1 MTHSPDAPSRPPLAP
16 WTSHAKATFA
26 LGLPLV
32 GAQLAQMSINVTNTV
47 MIGQL
52 GAAELAAA
60 VLATQTFYVFW
71 MFGSGFAYAVM
82 PLAAAAHG
90 NRDTRAVRR
99 SVRMGLWVGGLY
111 SLLVMV
117 PLWFTEAILV
127 ALGQQPDIAAEAGAY
142 VRVLQWSMLPYLST
156 FVLRS
161 YLSAL
166 ERPNVVLAI
175 TLLGAGLNGLFNYV
189 LIFGH
194 FGAPALGLTGSGIA
208 SVGTSAA
215 TFLLLFAYTKRA
227 RGLEIFDLWRRF
239 YAPDW
244 PAFFEVL
251 RLGWPIGATI
261 LAEVGLFTA
270 ASIMMGWI
278 GTLELAAHGI
288 ALQLAS
294 ISFMIPLGLASA
306 ATVRVGTAFGRQDA
320 PNLARAARTSLLVA
334 GIISC
339 TAAVLFWIAPGML
352 IGLYLDM
359 RQPNASAVLAAAV
372 PLLAVAAAFQIVDS
386 IQVTASGI
394 LRGMKDTRLPMFIA
408 VASYWLVGMPVA
420 YGLAFGLGWGGLGVW
435 WGLAA
440 GLLVAAI
447 LMSLRF
453 VRLEAR
459 WRQSPGAGL
468 AG

>member
-1 MTHSPDAPSRPPLAP
+1 MPTASSPQPKLLP
-16 WTSHAKATFA
+16 WRGHLKATFA

-32 GAQLAQMSINVTNTV
+32 GAQLAQISINVTNTV

-52 GAAELAAA
+52 GAAQLAAA

-82 PLAAAAHG
+82 PVAAAAHG
-90 NRDTRAVRR
+90 NGDVRGVRR
-99 SVRMGLWVGGLY
+99 SVRMGLWVVIIY

-117 PLWFTEAILV
+117 PLWFTETILV
-127 ALGQQPDIAAEAGAY
+127 HLGQEPAIAAEAGDY
-142 VRVLQWSMLPYLST
+142 VRVLQWSMAPYLAT

-166 ERPNVVLAI
+166 ERPNVVLGI
-175 TLLGAGLNGLFNYV
+175 TLLGAGLNALFNYILV
-189 LIFGH
+189 FGH

-208 SVGTSAA
+208 SVGTSIA
-215 TFLLLFAYTKRA
+215 TFLLLLAYTSRA
-227 RGLEIFDLWRRF
+227 RGLEVFDIWRRF
-239 YAPDW
+239 HAPDW
-244 PAFFEVL
+244 PAFREVL

-270 ASIMMGWI
+270 ASVMMGWI

-306 ATVRVGTAFGRQDA
+306 ATVRVGTAFGRHDA
-320 PNLARAARTSLLVA
+320 ANLERAARISLIVA
-334 GIISC
+334 GVISC
-339 TAAVLFWIAPGML
+339 TAAMLFWVAPGLL

-359 RQPNASAVLAAAV
+359 RQPNAQAVLQAAI

-386 IQVTASGI
+386 LQVTASGI
-394 LRGMKDTRLPMFIA
+394 LRGMKDTRIPMFIA

-420 YGLAFGLGWGGLGVW
+420 YGLAFVAGWKGVGVW
-435 WGLAA
+435 WGLAG

-447 LMSLRF
+447 LMSARF
-453 VRLEAR
+453 VGLER
-459 WRQSPGAGL
+459 KWRQGAT
-468 AG
+468 A

>member
-1 MTHSPDAPSRPPLAP
+1 MTMPTASSPQPELLP
-16 WTSHAKATFA
+16 WRGHLKATFA

-32 GAQLAQMSINVTNTV
+32 GAQLAQISINVTNTV

-52 GAAELAAA
+52 GAAQLAAA

-82 PLAAAAHG
+82 PVAAAAHG
-90 NRDTRAVRR
+90 NGDVRGVRR
-99 SVRMGLWVGGLY
+99 SVRMGLWVVILY
-111 SLLVMV
+111 SLLVMI
-117 PLWFTEAILV
+117 PLWFTETILV
-127 ALGQQPDIAAEAGAY
+127 RLGQEPAIAAEAGDY
-142 VRVLQWSMLPYLST
+142 VRVLQWSMAPYLAT

-166 ERPNVVLAI
+166 ERPNVVLGI
-175 TLLGAGLNGLFNYV
+175 TLLGAGLNALFNYILV
-189 LIFGH
+189 FGH

-208 SVGTSAA
+208 SVGTSIA
-215 TFLLLFAYTKRA
+215 TFLLLLAYTSRA
-227 RGLEIFDLWRRF
+227 RGLEVFDIWRRF
-239 YAPDW
+239 HTPDW
-244 PAFFEVL
+244 PAFREVL

-270 ASIMMGWI
+270 ASVMMGWI

-306 ATVRVGTAFGRQDA
+306 ATVRVGTAFGRHDA
-320 PNLARAARTSLLVA
+320 ANLERAARISLIVA
-334 GIISC
+334 GVISC
-339 TAAVLFWIAPGML
+339 TAAILFWVAPGLL

-359 RQPNASAVLAAAV
+359 RQPNAQAVLQAAV

-386 IQVTASGI
+386 LQVTASGI
-394 LRGMKDTRLPMFIA
+394 LRGMKDTRIPMFIA

-420 YGLAFGLGWGGLGVW
+420 YGLAFVAGWKGVGVW
-435 WGLAA
+435 WGLAG

-447 LMSLRF
+447 LMSARF
-453 VRLEAR
+453 VGLER
-459 WRQSPGAGL
+459 KWRQGAT
-468 AG
+468 A

>member
-1 MTHSPDAPSRPPLAP
+1 MPTASSPQPKLLP
-16 WTSHAKATFA
+16 WRGHLKATFA

-32 GAQLAQMSINVTNTV
+32 GAQLAQISINVTNTV

-52 GAAELAAA
+52 GAAQLAAA

-82 PLAAAAHG
+82 PVAAAAHG
-90 NRDTRAVRR
+90 NGDVRGVRR
-99 SVRMGLWVGGLY
+99 SVRMGLWVVILY

-117 PLWFTEAILV
+117 PLWFTETILV
-127 ALGQQPDIAAEAGAY
+127 HLGQEPAIAAEAGDY
-142 VRVLQWSMLPYLST
+142 VRVLQWSMAPYLAT

-166 ERPNVVLAI
+166 ERPNVVLGI
-175 TLLGAGLNGLFNYV
+175 TLLGAGLNALFNYILV
-189 LIFGH
+189 FGH

-208 SVGTSAA
+208 SVGTSIA
-215 TFLLLFAYTKRA
+215 TFLLLLAYTSRA
-227 RGLEIFDLWRRF
+227 QGLEVFDIWRRF
-239 YAPDW
+239 HAPDW
-244 PAFFEVL
+244 PAFREVL

-270 ASIMMGWI
+270 ASVMMGWI

-306 ATVRVGTAFGRQDA
+306 ATVRVGTAFGRHDA
-320 PNLARAARTSLLVA
+320 ANLERAARISLIVA
-334 GIISC
+334 GVISC
-339 TAAVLFWIAPGML
+339 TAAMVFWVAPGLL

-359 RQPNASAVLAAAV
+359 RQPNAQAVLQAAI

-386 IQVTASGI
+386 LQVTASGI
-394 LRGMKDTRLPMFIA
+394 LRGMKDTRIPMFIA

-420 YGLAFGLGWGGLGVW
+420 YGLAFVAGWKGVGVW
-435 WGLAA
+435 WGLAG

-447 LMSLRF
+447 LMSARF
-453 VRLEAR
+453 VGLER
-459 WRQSPGAGL
+459 KWRQGAT
-468 AG
+468 A

>member
-1 MTHSPDAPSRPPLAP
+1 MPTASSPQPELLP
-16 WTSHAKATFA
+16 WRGHLKATFA

-32 GAQLAQMSINVTNTV
+32 GAQLAQISINVTNTV

-52 GAAELAAA
+52 GAAQLAAA

-82 PLAAAAHG
+82 PVAAAAHG
-90 NRDTRAVRR
+90 NGDVRGVRR
-99 SVRMGLWVGGLY
+99 SVRMGLWVVILY
-111 SLLVMV
+111 SLLVMI
-117 PLWFTEAILV
+117 PLWFTETILV
-127 ALGQQPDIAAEAGAY
+127 RLGQEPAIAAEAGDY
-142 VRVLQWSMLPYLST
+142 VRVLQWSMAPYLAT

-166 ERPNVVLAI
+166 ERPNVVLGI
-175 TLLGAGLNGLFNYV
+175 TLLGAGLNALFNYILV
-189 LIFGH
+189 FGH

-208 SVGTSAA
+208 SVGTSIA
-215 TFLLLFAYTKRA
+215 TFLLLLAYTSRA
-227 RGLEIFDLWRRF
+227 RGLEVFDIWRRF
-239 YAPDW
+239 HTPDW
-244 PAFFEVL
+244 PAFREVL

-270 ASIMMGWI
+270 ASVMMGWI

-306 ATVRVGTAFGRQDA
+306 ATVRVGTAFGRHDA
-320 PNLARAARTSLLVA
+320 ANLERAARISLIVA
-334 GIISC
+334 GVISC
-339 TAAVLFWIAPGML
+339 TAAILFWVAPGLL

-359 RQPNASAVLAAAV
+359 RQPNAQAVLQAAV

-386 IQVTASGI
+386 LQVTASGI
-394 LRGMKDTRLPMFIA
+394 LRGMKDTRIPMFIA

-420 YGLAFGLGWGGLGVW
+420 YGLAFVAGWKGVGVW
-435 WGLAA
+435 WGLAG

-447 LMSLRF
+447 LMSARF
-453 VRLEAR
+453 VGLER
-459 WRQSPGAGL
+459 KWRQGAT
-468 AG
+468 A

>member
-1 MTHSPDAPSRPPLAP
+1 MTMPTASSPQPKLLP
-16 WTSHAKATFA
+16 WRGHLKATFA

-32 GAQLAQMSINVTNTV
+32 GAQLAQISINVTNTV

-52 GAAELAAA
+52 GAAQLAAA

-82 PLAAAAHG
+82 PVAAAAHG
-90 NRDTRAVRR
+90 NGDVRGVRR
-99 SVRMGLWVGGLY
+99 SVRMGLWVVILY

-117 PLWFTEAILV
+117 PLWFTETILV
-127 ALGQQPDIAAEAGAY
+127 HLGQEPAIAAEAGDY
-142 VRVLQWSMLPYLST
+142 VRVLQWSMAPYLAT

-166 ERPNVVLAI
+166 ERPNVVLGI
-175 TLLGAGLNGLFNYV
+175 TLLGAGLNALFNYILV
-189 LIFGH
+189 FGH

-208 SVGTSAA
+208 SVGTSIA
-215 TFLLLFAYTKRA
+215 TFLLLLAYTSRA
-227 RGLEIFDLWRRF
+227 QGLEVFDIWRRF
-239 YAPDW
+239 HAPDW
-244 PAFFEVL
+244 PAFREVL

-270 ASIMMGWI
+270 ASVMMGWI

-306 ATVRVGTAFGRQDA
+306 ATVRVGTAFGRHDA
-320 PNLARAARTSLLVA
+320 ANLERAARISLIVA
-334 GIISC
+334 GVISC
-339 TAAVLFWIAPGML
+339 TAAMLFWVAPGLL

-359 RQPNASAVLAAAV
+359 RQPNAQAVLQAAI

-386 IQVTASGI
+386 LQVTASGI
-394 LRGMKDTRLPMFIA
+394 LRGMKDTRIPMFIA

-420 YGLAFGLGWGGLGVW
+420 YGLAFVAGWKGVGVW
-435 WGLAA
+435 WGLAG

-447 LMSLRF
+447 LMSARF
-453 VRLEAR
+453 VGLER
-459 WRQSPGAGL
+459 KWRQGAT
-468 AG
+468 A

>member
-1 MTHSPDAPSRPPLAP
+1 MPTASSPQPELLP
-16 WTSHAKATFA
+16 WRGHLKATFA

-32 GAQLAQMSINVTNTV
+32 GAQLAQISINVTNTV

-52 GAAELAAA
+52 GAAQLAAA

-82 PLAAAAHG
+82 PVAAAAHG
-90 NRDTRAVRR
+90 NGDVRGVRR
-99 SVRMGLWVGGLY
+99 SVRMGLWVVILY

-117 PLWFTEAILV
+117 PLWFTETILV
-127 ALGQQPDIAAEAGAY
+127 HLGQEPAIAAEAGDY
-142 VRVLQWSMLPYLST
+142 VRVLQWSMAPYLAT

-166 ERPNVVLAI
+166 ERPNVVLGI
-175 TLLGAGLNGLFNYV
+175 TLLGAGLNALFNYILV
-189 LIFGH
+189 FGH

-208 SVGTSAA
+208 SVGTSIA
-215 TFLLLFAYTKRA
+215 TFLLLLAYTSRA
-227 RGLEIFDLWRRF
+227 RGLEVFDIWRRF

-244 PAFFEVL
+244 PAFQEVL

-270 ASIMMGWI
+270 ASVMMGWI

-306 ATVRVGTAFGRQDA
+306 ATVRVGTAFGRHDA
-320 PNLARAARTSLLVA
+320 ANLERAARISLIVA
-334 GIISC
+334 GVISC
-339 TAAVLFWIAPGML
+339 TAAMLFWVAPGLL
-352 IGLYLDM
+352 IGLYLEM
-359 RQPNASAVLAAAV
+359 RQPNAQAVLQAAI

-386 IQVTASGI
+386 LQVTASGI
-394 LRGMKDTRLPMFIA
+394 LRGMKDTRIPMFIA

-420 YGLAFGLGWGGLGVW
+420 YGLAFVAGWKGVGVW
-435 WGLAA
+435 WGLAG

-447 LMSLRF
+447 LMSARF
-453 VRLEAR
+453 VGLER
-459 WRQSPGAGL
+459 KWRQGATG
-468 AG
+468 

>member
-1 MTHSPDAPSRPPLAP
+1 MTMPTASSPQPKLLP
-16 WTSHAKATFA
+16 WRGHLKATFA

-32 GAQLAQMSINVTNTV
+32 GAQLAQISINVTNTV

-52 GAAELAAA
+52 GAAQLAAA

-82 PLAAAAHG
+82 PVAAAAHG
-90 NRDTRAVRR
+90 NGDVRGVRR
-99 SVRMGLWVGGLY
+99 SVRMGLWVVILY

-117 PLWFTEAILV
+117 PLWFTETILV
-127 ALGQQPDIAAEAGAY
+127 HLGQEPAIAAEAGDY
-142 VRVLQWSMLPYLST
+142 VRVLQWSMAPYLAT

-166 ERPNVVLAI
+166 ERPNVVLGI
-175 TLLGAGLNGLFNYV
+175 TLLGAGLNALFNYILV
-189 LIFGH
+189 FGH

-208 SVGTSAA
+208 SVGTSIA
-215 TFLLLFAYTKRA
+215 TFLLLLAYTSRA
-227 RGLEIFDLWRRF
+227 QGLEVFDIWRRF
-239 YAPDW
+239 HAPDW
-244 PAFFEVL
+244 PAFREVL

-270 ASIMMGWI
+270 ASVMMGWI

-306 ATVRVGTAFGRQDA
+306 ATVRVGTAFGRHDA
-320 PNLARAARTSLLVA
+320 ANLERAARISLIVA
-334 GIISC
+334 GVISC
-339 TAAVLFWIAPGML
+339 TAAMVFWVAPGLL

-359 RQPNASAVLAAAV
+359 RQPNAQAVLQAAI

-386 IQVTASGI
+386 LQVTASGI
-394 LRGMKDTRLPMFIA
+394 LRGMKDTRIPMFIA

-420 YGLAFGLGWGGLGVW
+420 YGLAFVAGWKGVGVW
-435 WGLAA
+435 WGLAG

-447 LMSLRF
+447 LMSARF
-453 VRLEAR
+453 VGLER
-459 WRQSPGAGL
+459 KWRQGAT
-468 AG
+468 A

>member
-1 MTHSPDAPSRPPLAP
+1 MTMPTASSPQPELLP
-16 WTSHAKATFA
+16 WRGHLKATFA

-32 GAQLAQMSINVTNTV
+32 GAQLAQISINVTNTV

-52 GAAELAAA
+52 GAAQLAAA

-82 PLAAAAHG
+82 PVAAAAHG
-90 NRDTRAVRR
+90 NGDVRGVRR
-99 SVRMGLWVGGLY
+99 SVRMGLWVVILY
-111 SLLVMV
+111 SLLVMI
-117 PLWFTEAILV
+117 PLWFTETILV
-127 ALGQQPDIAAEAGAY
+127 HLGQEPAIAAEAGDY
-142 VRVLQWSMLPYLST
+142 VRVLQWSMAPYLAT

-166 ERPNVVLAI
+166 ERPNVVLGI
-175 TLLGAGLNGLFNYV
+175 TLLGAGLNALFNYILV
-189 LIFGH
+189 FGH

-208 SVGTSAA
+208 SVGTSIA
-215 TFLLLFAYTKRA
+215 TFLLLLAYTSRA
-227 RGLEIFDLWRRF
+227 RGLEVFDIWRRF
-239 YAPDW
+239 HAPDW
-244 PAFFEVL
+244 PAFREVL

-270 ASIMMGWI
+270 ASVMMGWI

-306 ATVRVGTAFGRQDA
+306 ATVRVGTAFGRHDA
-320 PNLARAARTSLLVA
+320 ANLERAARISLIVA
-334 GIISC
+334 GVISC
-339 TAAVLFWIAPGML
+339 TAAMLFWVAPGLL

-359 RQPNASAVLAAAV
+359 RQPNAQAVLQAAV

-386 IQVTASGI
+386 LQVTASGI
-394 LRGMKDTRLPMFIA
+394 LRGMKDTRIPMFIA

-420 YGLAFGLGWGGLGVW
+420 YGLAFVAGWKGVGVW
-435 WGLAA
+435 WGLAG

-447 LMSLRF
+447 LMSARF
-453 VRLEAR
+453 VGLER
-459 WRQSPGAGL
+459 KWRQGAT
-468 AG
+468 A